1 MPSAAAII
9 AKAWG
14 FYRSQPL
21 FNTIVFV
28 LLFLPLA
35 TLDLFSWLL
44 PSDAEIGT
52 LVQLNT
58 SLGVAI
64 LIASV
69 LLPIVLIVC
78 LIWADAAIILMG
90 KKLIEQ
96 TTNKLSST
104 GRNRSSF
111 REIAREA
118 RKFILPLLL
127 TGILMSCG
135 VILWSLLLIIPGII
149 YATRVLFYEVVIVT
163 EGEQYRGALRRSRE
177 VVKGRTGKTFL
188 TALVLSLY
196 LFLPIGILQ
205 TLLELVNERRLLL
218 AGTLALDGLHSIV
231 YTLFMLSLII
241 LYGELKSFPRMVAP
255 EATAT

>member
-1 MPSAAAII
+1 MPSAATII
-9 AKAWG
+9 AKAWD

-21 FNTIVFV
+21 LNTIIFV

-35 TLDLFSWLL
+35 ILDLFSWAL
-44 PSDAEIGT
+44 PSDVEVGT
-52 LVQLNT
+52 LVQLNA

-69 LLPIVLIVC
+69 LLPIILIVC
-78 LIWADAAIILMG
+78 LIWADAAIILIG

-96 TTNKLSST
+96 TT

-111 REIAREA
+111 RETAREA

-149 YATRVLFYEVVIVT
+149 FATRVLFYEVVIVA
-163 EGEQYRGALRRSRE
+163 EGQAYRGALRRSME

-188 TALVLSLY
+188 TTLVLSLY

-218 AGTLALDGLHSIV
+218 AGTLALDGIHSIL
-231 YTLFMLSLII
+231 YTLFLLSLVI
-241 LYGELKSFPRMVAP
+241 LYGELKDMPRMVTP
-255 EATAT
+255 EPTPRSS